1 MQYTRVKWDS
11 QGTKKISPTQRM
23 SQLTKSPGKWGF
35 DKNSENVPLIKSF
48 QINQDKMRRRT
59 SNKQRNCTDIFNIIF
74 KDISNESKQQ
84 VKSKQL
90 IINQK
95 RSLSSFYVL
104 HNMLFQVPLIQKLSQ
119 STIAARQYQLSVYHL
134 KLLKAIQMIATPDL
148 KINRNLFS
156 SLKS

>member
-48 QINQDKMRRRT
+48 QINQDNMRRRT
-59 SNKQRNCTDIFNIIF
+59 SNKQRNCTDIFNNIF

-84 VKSKQL
+84 VKSK
-90 IINQK
+90 
-95 RSLSSFYVL
+95 
-104 HNMLFQVPLIQKLSQ
+104 
-119 STIAARQYQLSVYHL
+119 
-134 KLLKAIQMIATPDL
+134 
-148 KINRNLFS
+148 
-156 SLKS
+156 